1 MAVHPAKRVDAPQFQ
16 PGAAPPP
23 PAGQSAVSPPVQS
36 VQMLVALAAAGP
48 EPDRRAEIAR
58 QAEQGVNALETL
70 HRALIAGTVGPQ
82 KLRELREWTRRRD
95 RSPDTALSTLLDE
108 IELRILVE
116 LAKLERRG

>member
-1 MAVHPAKRVDAPQFQ
+1 
-16 PGAAPPP
+16 
-23 PAGQSAVSPPVQS
+23 
-36 VQMLVALAAAGP
+36 MLVTLAAAGP

-58 QAEQGVNALETL
+58 QAEEGVNALEQL

-95 RSPDTALSTLLDE
+95 RSADTALSTLLDE